1 MKIYTKKGDKGMT
14 SLFGGKMLPKNSLRI
29 DAYGTVDELNSSVGL
44 IIDSSDN
51 ATAKE
56 QLLEVQHWLFAY
68 GSILATPPGG
78 KLYIEAP
85 GEDAVTKLETYID
98 RMEEKL
104 SPLRNFIL
112 PSGYLPTSFA
122 HMSRCICRRAER
134 CIVGLSEVEEVD
146 EVLLKFFNRL
156 SDYFFFFF
164 RFLSFS
170 KGLED
175 IPWKPAHNK

>member
-1 MKIYTKKGDKGMT
+1 
-14 SLFGGKMLPKNSLRI
+14 MLSCNSNQE
-29 DAYGTVDELNSSVGL
+29 T
-44 IIDSSDN
+44 
-51 ATAKE
+51 KE
-56 QLLEVQHWLFAY
+56 QTSEVDN
-68 GSILATPPGG
+68 TE
-78 KLYIEAP
+78 IEISNSKSVP
-85 GEDAVTKLETYID
+85 IVENSTDNSNTEILETYID

-156 SDYFFFFF
+156 SDYFFVLA